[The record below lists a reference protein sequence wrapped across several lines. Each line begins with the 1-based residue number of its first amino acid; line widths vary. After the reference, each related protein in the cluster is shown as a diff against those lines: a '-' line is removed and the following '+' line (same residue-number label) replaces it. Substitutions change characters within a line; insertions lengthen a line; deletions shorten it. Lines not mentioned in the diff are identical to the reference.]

1 MTAKERVL
9 TSRLIEKIDVQRFYS
24 QKIGLGYDLGEKSP
38 PIVNFKS
45 NWSEKAENNV
55 NAKE

>member
-24 QKIGLGYDLGEKSP
+24 QKIGLDYDLGEKSP

-45 NWSEKAENNV
+45 NWSEKAENNRQC
-55 NAKE
+55 

>member
-24 QKIGLGYDLGEKSP
+24 QKIGLGYDLGEKRH

-45 NWSEKAENNV
+45 NWSEKAENNRQC
-55 NAKE
+55 